1 MAGRRISFSTEEEEM
16 QNADDLGKLLLRVVL
31 GILILLHGISKIIA
45 GPDFIISTATSAG
58 LPAAIGYLV
67 YLGEVAAPIL
77 LILGIWSRLAALVIA
92 GNMLFAVYLVHMK
105 QILTL
110 NDQGGWALEL
120 QGMFLVT
127 ALALLCLGAGRFSLG
142 GRGGRWN

>member
-1 MAGRRISFSTEEEEM
+1 M
-16 QNADDLGKLLLRVVL
+16 QNADDLGKLVLRVVL
-31 GILILLHGISKIIA
+31 GVLILLHGISKVVA
-45 GPDFIISTATSAG
+45 GPGFVINTATNAG

-67 YLGEVAAPIL
+67 YVGEVAAPIL

-105 QILTL
+105 QIFTL
-110 NDQGGWALEL
+110 NEQGGWTLEL
-120 QGMFLVT
+120 QGMFLFS

>member
-1 MAGRRISFSTEEEEM
+1 M

-31 GILILLHGISKIIA
+31 GVLILLHGISKIVA
-45 GPDFIISTATSAG
+45 GPDFVISTATNAG
-58 LPAAIGYLV
+58 LPAVIGYLV

-105 QILTL
+105 QLLTL

-120 QGMFLVT
+120 QGMFLVA
-127 ALALLCLGAGRFSLG
+127 ALALICLGAGRFSLG